1 MASLLDYYDLVT
13 DNESAPIPIEKQAD
27 CVNGFVN
34 NTPVYVKV
42 IAAITCVLSVVGSV
56 SIILSYV
63 CYKSLR
69 TKARE
74 VVVHISLMD
83 LMAALANF
91 IGIVVNFNALLYTV
105 NNDSTPTGNVN
116 NLCIAQAAFAMY
128 GTLASILWTI
138 AIAIYFY
145 VQIMVEDNKMAQRFV
160 YWFYIVCYGLPL
172 LMTIWFGA
180 SGKIGH
186 SPIGGSG
193 WCSLIIEP
201 KVGERDRIAL
211 FFGNTLWIYLSFIL
225 IPVICV
231 SVIAYLRIQVRNDV
245 LLMYYRC

>member
-1 MASLLDYYDLVT
+1 MASLLDYYDLYT
-13 DNESAPIPIEKQAD
+13 DNESVPISTVKEPD

-34 NTPVYVKV
+34 NTPVYIKV
-42 IAAITCVLSVVGSV
+42 IAAITCVLSVAGSV

-63 CYKSLR
+63 CYKTLR

-74 VVVHISLMD
+74 VIVHISLMD

-91 IGIVVNFNALLYTV
+91 IGIVVNFNALLYTGDD
-105 NNDSTPTGNVN
+105 NDTPTGNVN
-116 NLCIAQAAFAMY
+116 NLCIAQAAFAMF

-145 VQIMVEDNKMAQRFV
+145 AQIMAEDNKMAQRFV
-160 YWFYIVCYGLPL
+160 YGFYIVCYGLPL

-180 SGKIGH
+180 TGKIGH

-201 KVGERDRIAL
+201 KLGERDRIAL
-211 FFGNTLWIYLSFIL
+211 FFGNSLWIYLYFIL

-231 SVIAYLRIQVRNDV
+231 SVIGYLRIQVHNDV
-245 LLMYYRC
+245 LVMCDTF